1 MPQSPALFRARMFHM
16 KEFGRDTIK
25 AFVPILLSALAA
37 GAFTFVQSL
46 AASAGACP
54 APSVSIGE
62 TGLIGGAIKAGHTAW
77 HMLQYGRIG

>member
-1 MPQSPALFRARMFHM
+1 MPYSPAFSCGTLFHM
-16 KEFGRDTIK
+16 KEFANDTIK

-54 APSVSIGE
+54 APTVSVGE